1 MKSVK
6 DIFKASLSLL
16 YRCVLFFSQMI
27 EKIFPSAASFWNQLE
42 IGHTEAKKSEVIHD
56 LNGTSVKLV
65 FYTPNALTKYR
76 ADTFSTKEPETLEW
90 INKYGIKGGIF
101 FDIGANV
108 GLYSI
113 YNAKTMGGITYS
125 FEPSV
130 FNLKLLVKN
139 INVNNCQKN
148 IRIITNPLTSANSF
162 ADFNLQ
168 STVDGGALSSFGV
181 DYGHDGTKLNTQ
193 VSYQTLGFSLD
204 YLVEQKII
212 ADIPTII
219 KIDVD
224 GIEHLIL
231 KGAVKVLSDPKCRS
245 VLIEVNDTFIELASD
260 VDSILKAAG
269 FTLLEKRSVEAE
281 FLEQGTNFTHNQI
294 WIK

>member
-1 MKSVK
+1 LFEKIIPSATSAWNQMRVNYIDGK
-6 DIFKASLSLL
+6 KAS
-16 YRCVLFFSQMI
+16 VTHNM
-27 EKIFPSAASFWNQLE
+27 
-42 IGHTEAKKSEVIHD
+42 
-56 LNGTSVKLV
+56 NGTPVRLS
-65 FYTPNALTKYR
+65 FYTPNALTRYR

-90 INKYGIKGGIF
+90 INKYGVKGGVF

-139 INVNNCQKN
+139 INANNCQDS
-148 IRIITNPLTSANSF
+148 IRIISNPLTSSTSF

-168 STVDGGALSSFGV
+168 STVEGGALSSFGV

-193 VSYQTLGFSLD
+193 ISYQTLGFSLD
-204 YLVEQKII
+204 YLVEQHMIT
-212 ADIPTII
+212 DIPAII

-231 KGAVKVLSDPKCRS
+231 KGAKHVLSSPKCRS
-245 VLIEVNDTFIELASD
+245 VLIEVNDRFAELASD
-260 VDSILKAAG
+260 VDSILKATG
-269 FTLLEKRSVEAE
+269 FTLLEKRSVEADT
-281 FLEQGTNFTHNQI
+281 LEPGSNFTYNQI